1 MKHLQ
6 RPSLPKS
13 RGVAVPG
20 GRRQPRPLPTLITS
34 QMLWWKRRR
43 CPMVKAAL
51 VRDTGSGEPGSRP
64 LFGSG
69 SGSSSLFLPSE
80 WYLSSSNPIQLKPN
94 QYFRC
99 LRSWPVTTHAM
110 GQTSVREARV
120 IGIFKKISASGV
132 PSLVAVVV
140 PSVTNTSVSTN

>member
-1 MKHLQ
+1 MLRKL
-6 RPSLPKS
+6 S
-13 RGVAVPG
+13 RGTVHAKGPTTHNYAGFSSQIGTKLRDWADGPAGAGKAV
-20 GRRQPRPLPTLITS
+20 R
-34 QMLWWKRRR
+34 
-43 CPMVKAAL
+43 
-51 VRDTGSGEPGSRP
+51 VRDTGSVDPGSRP

-69 SGSSSLFLPSE
+69 SGSLSLFLPSE